1 MAVKTTGNLNLLSW
15 IQEKDYDVWEYLY
28 ENYLVHI
35 MNQKKT
41 LAEIH
46 RPLQFKRMFKN
57 LQKVASV
64 FDEQHESMCYARYVG
79 GKYDISLPYRGKE
92 WNQEQN
98 QYWVAGFRL
107 RERDLDK
114 WSNRG
119 APPAMI
125 LDDASKDDLIEKC
138 KECEIDYRK
147 SCNKGKIMKAILNHP
162 DN

>member
-1 MAVKTTGNLNLLSW
+1 MAVTTGHLNLLSW
-15 IQEKDYDVWEYLY
+15 IQEKDYDVWLYLY
-28 ENYLVHI
+28 ENYLVHV

-41 LAEIH
+41 FPEIH

-57 LQKVASV
+57 LQKNHN
-64 FDEQHESMCYARYVG
+64 DPQRNKYESMCYARYVG
-79 GKYDISLPYRGKE
+79 GKYDISLPYRGNR
-92 WNQEQN
+92 WAHEQN
-98 QYWVAGFRL
+98 KYWVAGLRL
-107 RERDLDK
+107 RERDLDM

-147 SCNKGKIMKAILNHP
+147 SWNKGKIMKAILNHP